1 MSQRLIVILAIVGLT
16 LGYTVYEAMKLEK
29 KISEPGEYYK
39 SNSILKFLP
48 SIQLNVFN
56 TDKKVALNELAESGN
71 HLVVHF
77 WATWCAPCEK
87 ELPTL
92 KELTEKLKDK
102 KNVKFLFIAVNDK
115 VKDVTKFL
123 KKYNLEDRE
132 NILILEDK
140 SFYHQKSF
148 GTYKLPE
155 TFVFSSQKSLLKRF
169 VGPQEWD
176 RAEFFQYIRSPF
188 LIIYML

>member
-1 MSQRLIVILAIVGLT
+1 MSQRLIVILAIIGLT

-48 SIQLNVFN
+48 SLELKVFN
-56 TDKKVALNELAESGN
+56 KDEKVALNDLATSGN

-87 ELPTL
+87 ELPAL
-92 KELTEKLKDK
+92 KELTERLKNK
-102 KNVKFLFIAVNDK
+102 KDVKFLFIAVNDK
-115 VKDVTKFL
+115 VKDVLKFL
-123 KKYNLEDRE
+123 KKYNLEGRD
-132 NILILEDK
+132 NILILEDN

-155 TFVFSSQKSLLKRF
+155 TFVFSSQKNLLKRF

-176 RAEFFQYIRSPF
+176 RSEFFQYLSN
-188 LIIYML
+188 LQVVNNS